1 MYRRATITNGYLL
14 HQGDWVL
21 DPIFLFLTKYKRKVV
36 LAPSLMSC
44 PCCYGDVCE
53 TDLISPS
60 PLSSWRQ
67 WYDRTSL
74 DQRFEISLAIEDYVK
89 CPVDVSRDEVDALD
103 YDGDADTDCF
113 TDSYFGMDS
122 LAETDPRTP
131 MDSFIATRLPI
142 GFSDTSSDWDSEYA
156 VAENVYISPLA
167 EWRRWYDNL
176 SIEGRNKTALFI
188 KDHVNDDIVSD
199 TDSET
204 DLETEAKRD
213 SYKVPFGGS
222 DTEAI
227 GSSPHDGSQRMA
239 KEDDE
244 DRLMREWFERIGVEL
259 TEEMSVLDEKDAWLL
274 GGPVS
279 ASEGEESDDESQFDD
294 ADDHGYDDCTSD
306 DERGFSQDL

>member
-1 MYRRATITNGYLL
+1 MYRCATKTNGYLL
-14 HQGDWVL
+14 HKGDWVL

-36 LAPSLMSC
+36 LAPSSMSC
-44 PCCYGDVCE
+44 PCCDGDVCE

-67 WYDRTSL
+67 WYDHTSL

-89 CPVDVSRDEVDALD
+89 CPVDVSPDEVDALD

-122 LAETDPRTP
+122 P
-131 MDSFIATRLPI
+131 FIATGLPI
-142 GFSDTSSDWDSEYA
+142 GFSDTASDWDSEYA

-167 EWRRWYDNL
+167 KWRRWYDNL

-188 KDHVNDDIVSD
+188 KDYLNDDIVSD

-227 GSSPHDGSQRMA
+227 GFSPHDGSQRMA
-239 KEDDE
+239 KEEDE
-244 DRLMREWFERIGVEL
+244 DLLMREWFERIGVEM
-259 TEEMSVLDEKDAWLL
+259 TKEMSVLDENDSWLL

-294 ADDHGYDDCTSD
+294 ADDHGYDDRTSD
-306 DERGFSQDL
+306 DERGFFQDL